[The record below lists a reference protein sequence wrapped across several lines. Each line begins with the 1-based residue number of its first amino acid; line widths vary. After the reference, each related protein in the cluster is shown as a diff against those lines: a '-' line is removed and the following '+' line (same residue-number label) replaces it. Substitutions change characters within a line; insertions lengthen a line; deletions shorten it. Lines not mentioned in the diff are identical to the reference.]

1 MKIEKKMCQDATSQ
15 SDATIPLWKLV
26 AVFYFIACGF
36 SWLAWLP
43 LVLGPEGLKVLS
55 TPFSFPVFAS
65 VGTLGPFLAC
75 FVAHRWEAGNWR
87 AIRFLPRRPL
97 QWSWLVFGP
106 MLILLSR
113 VFVFSALISEGGLA
127 AWHWHIGAL
136 AGILGRHLLFATTLR
151 GRVLAQ
157 SDLHPRKHH
166 CAKGVHDQHSVGG
179 ARQTSGLLRVGFRPE
194 RGQIR
199 GERPDAREK
208 RLGGCAVCE
217 GVSLDCG
224 MPAGSHVRTRAAHA
238 IRGRNR
244 GRESRGKRH
253 GQRPNGGHQEGQA
266 AVIRTRRAKLLWDGQ
281 FHRQSVLH
289 RQKGLKLWEGWRARL
304 GVASAAKPGL
314 PSLRLRTPRRGE
326 HSRQPLRVFRL
337 HQIPS

>member
-87 AIRFLPRRPL
+87 AIRLLPRRPL

-136 AGILGRHLLFATTLR
+136 AGILVPMFSYDLFGGPLFEEFGWRGFLQARLQRSLPPWIASVLTGILWATWHLPLFLNGWEGIPFPLFLLASVGLSVIMAIPFNASGQAVLVAILMHSVFNAANEVLPVFLDNTSIRQHPSEGLLIALSLILVAVALTAFTR
-151 GRVLAQ
+151 GRL
-157 SDLHPRKHH
+157 
-166 CAKGVHDQHSVGG
+166 
-179 ARQTSGLLRVGFRPE
+179 
-194 RGQIR
+194 
-199 GERPDAREK
+199 
-208 RLGGCAVCE
+208 
-217 GVSLDCG
+217 
-224 MPAGSHVRTRAAHA
+224 
-238 IRGRNR
+238 
-244 GRESRGKRH
+244 
-253 GQRPNGGHQEGQA
+253 
-266 AVIRTRRAKLLWDGQ
+266 
-281 FHRQSVLH
+281 LH
-289 RQKGLKLWEGWRARL
+289 RA
-304 GVASAAKPGL
+304 
-314 PSLRLRTPRRGE
+314 
-326 HSRQPLRVFRL
+326 
-337 HQIPS
+337 